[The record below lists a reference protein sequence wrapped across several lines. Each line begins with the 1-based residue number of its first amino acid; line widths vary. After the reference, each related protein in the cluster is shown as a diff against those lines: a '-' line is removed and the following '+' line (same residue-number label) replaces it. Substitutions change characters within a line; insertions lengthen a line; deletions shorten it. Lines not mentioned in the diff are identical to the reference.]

1 MSRRLSFRHSLSQLQ
16 KGILTGLL
24 LCLIL
29 LFGIAL
35 GYCKNHIFSENGKF
49 EDITDSIFRSEA
61 ASSSLNLHYTLANP
75 QKYGIRQEKAS
86 FGTMKTDSSTC
97 ISECENYLK
106 RLKNIRYSSLSEEN
120 QLTMDVLLLTLTAQT
135 SLKDCW
141 LLEEPLGPSLGIQAQ
156 LPVLLAEYSFN
167 TSQDITDYLNLL
179 LDTKSYFNSILLF
192 EQKKSEAG
200 YFMSDTTLDR
210 ILTQCSDFIRNPD
223 QNYLLQSFSDRL
235 KSFGRLSAKEQDV
248 LISRHKKI
256 ILEHLIP
263 AYEKLMTGLSRLRGT
278 GKESRGLYHFP
289 NGKTYYM
296 YLLKSQTG
304 TYASVDSIQRRLFS
318 QLSND
323 CRQLS
328 LLLRE
333 NPTLTSRLTS
343 KENFPVT
350 DPEKILTILQKKM
363 AADFPK
369 LQTSD
374 YEIRY
379 VPSSMEKY
387 LSPAF
392 YLTPP
397 LDTGTPNVIYVNR
410 SSTDSGLERFTT
422 LAHEGFPGHLYQTL
436 YFRQTDPSPIR
447 YLLSCSGYV
456 EGWATYT
463 EAYACQYAASLL
475 QDDTAASY
483 TTASWLNRSCNLC
496 IYSLLDLGIHYYG
509 WNQRQ
514 ASVFLK
520 VFGISDEK
528 LCGEIFQYI
537 VETPGNYLKY
547 YLGYLN
553 FLDLKTEQQKKEG
566 ESFDVSKFHQ
576 RILEIGPVPF
586 PVLKKY
592 F

>member
-1 MSRRLSFRHSLSQLQ
+1 MSRRFSFRHSLSQLQ
-16 KGILTGLL
+16 KGILTGLF
-24 LCLIL
+24 LCFIL
-29 LFGIAL
+29 VFGIAL

-49 EDITDSIFRSEA
+49 EDITDTIFRSEA
-61 ASSSLNLHYTLANP
+61 ASNSLNLHYTLANP

-86 FGTMKTDSSTC
+86 LGTMESDSSAC
-97 ISECENYLK
+97 ISGCKKYLK
-106 RLKNIRYSSLSEEN
+106 QLKNIRYSRLSPKN
-120 QLTMDVLLLTLTAQT
+120 QLTMDVLLLTLTSQT

-141 LLEEPLGPSLGIQAQ
+141 LLEEPLSPSLGIQAQ
-156 LPVLLAEYSFN
+156 LPILLAEYSFN

-179 LDTKSYFNSILLF
+179 LSTESYFNSILLF

-210 ILTQCSDFIRNPD
+210 VLEQCSGFIQNPE
-223 QNYLLQSFSDRL
+223 QNYLLQSFSQRL
-235 KSFGRLSAKEQDV
+235 KNYGKLSRQEQNV
-248 LISRHKKI
+248 LISEHKKI
-256 ILEHLIP
+256 IQNHLIP
-263 AYEKLMTGLSRLRGT
+263 AYENLMTGLSRLHGT
-278 GKESRGLYHFP
+278 GKESCGLYHFP
-289 NGKTYYM
+289 NGKTYYT
-296 YLLKSQTG
+296 YLLKSQAG
-304 TYASVDSIQRRLFS
+304 IYSSVDSLRRRLFS
-318 QLSND
+318 QLSSD

-333 NPTLTSRLTS
+333 NPALASRLTS
-343 KENFPVT
+343 NENFPVT
-350 DPEKILTILQKKM
+350 DPEEILKILQKKM
-363 AADFPK
+363 ATDFPK
-369 LQTSD
+369 LGTSD

-410 SSTDSGLERFTT
+410 SSTDSGLGQFTT

-463 EAYACQYAASLL
+463 EFYACQYAASLL
-475 QDDTAASY
+475 QNDTASAY

-509 WNQRQ
+509 WDQHQ
-514 ASVFLK
+514 TSGFLK

-528 LCGEIFQYI
+528 LCEEIFQYI
-537 VETPGNYLKY
+537 VETPGNYPKY

-553 FLDLKTEQQKKEG
+553 FLDLKITQQKKEG
-566 ESFDVSKFHQ
+566 ENFDIRKFHQ
-576 RILEIGPVPF
+576 RVLEIGPVPF
-586 PVLKKY
+586 PVLEKY